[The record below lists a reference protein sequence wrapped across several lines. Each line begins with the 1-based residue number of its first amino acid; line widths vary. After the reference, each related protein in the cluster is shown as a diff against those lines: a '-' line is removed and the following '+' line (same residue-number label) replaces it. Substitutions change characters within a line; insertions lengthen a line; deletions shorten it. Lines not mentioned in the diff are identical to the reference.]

1 MFCFALLCLP
11 GVAPPLFLLTFPSSL
26 QHFHFHRIF
35 MNSHSALCST
45 YFSGQQMHSPYF
57 SCQHTHTNRERET
70 EQHCG
75 QWAWQGGG
83 GSKPGVGIMFSAF
96 CCKEFFAQA
105 INLMCVMCCSRHTLT
120 HTYSAHTHR
129 QSAHTLGTK
138 QCATLDCSASPA
150 HTVAA
155 SRGGFQLAIKQL

>member
-1 MFCFALLCLP
+1 MRHATACCLSSPAFAVFCFALFGWCSF
-11 GVAPPLFLLTFPSSL
+11 PPLPPLNSSPFL

-57 SCQHTHTNRERET
+57 SCQHTKIERGREAERAALWT
-70 EQHCG
+70 VG
-75 QWAWQGGG
+75 VAGGG

-105 INLMCVMCCSRHTLT
+105 INLMCVMCCSRHTRT
-120 HTYSAHTHR
+120 HTHTHILR
-129 QSAHTLGTK
+129 IPCTHT
-138 QCATLDCSASPA
+138 
-150 HTVAA
+150 HTVCTHIRDKAVRN
-155 SRGGFQLAIKQL
+155 S